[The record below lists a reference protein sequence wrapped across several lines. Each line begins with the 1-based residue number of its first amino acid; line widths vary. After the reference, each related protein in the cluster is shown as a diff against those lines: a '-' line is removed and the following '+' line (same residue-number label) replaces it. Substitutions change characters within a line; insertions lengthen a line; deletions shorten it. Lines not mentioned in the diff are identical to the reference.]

1 MILRA
6 LVLRPILREPMRT
19 VLTILGIAVGV
30 AVVVAI
36 ALSNQSALR
45 AFSESVDAVAG
56 RANYQIVSDAI
67 MSEDVLRALQP
78 FWPRGVRF
86 APVIDAEGIAE
97 VPVERRRPGGWPGGV
112 SPPTGIEQIPIR
124 LLGVDLLSDLHFR
137 DYRYASV
144 VTSKQESAATY
155 LSLFSND
162 SVVVPTSFAHEHA
175 LRLGSPLALN
185 IHGVRRTMIV
195 RGLLEPRGP
204 ATAFNG
210 AIVIADIA
218 VVQPAFGLEGKLTR
232 IDLIVPDESLVAPIM
247 RVIPASARLER
258 PARRNQRVEKML
270 RAFRVNLFALA
281 GVALLVGMFL
291 VYNTVLISIL
301 RRSKDVGVLKTL
313 GTSATQIFLAFLI
326 EGLAFGAVG
335 SIAGVALGR
344 GLAWMI
350 LKLIGQTVNALYV
363 SSAPQ
368 AIELTPGIVAAGIA
382 VGTILSLLSAIQPSI
397 EAAQVRPGLLLSGN
411 VGRPRPQP
419 IKTTL
424 DGESVSLP
432 QERSPLPDP
441 AQKETAAKPQAP
453 HTTQIIVAIV
463 CFVVAALLSRLPAWN
478 GIAVAGY
485 AAVLFVVAGFSALAA
500 LIVTGASRLLRAP
513 YRAAFGI
520 VGELASASIPAS
532 LRRTSIAAAALSL
545 AIGMMVAV
553 ALMVGSFR
561 ETVRVWVDQ
570 TVSSDLW
577 LRPSKGLSNADAAV
591 FPNAISN
598 DLVKIPFIAAFDR
611 ARGRGALYN
620 DDRLLLAS
628 GDFAVAARFGDLP
641 MIAPR
646 KSSEALRNAIARH
659 GVVVSESFSL
669 KYDKSVGDKITLT
682 TIHGRQ
688 SFPITGVYR
697 DYSNDRGVVAMD
709 RALYIRSYDD
719 DAINTIVVYLKRG
732 IDRDTARRNLEA
744 TLGPKY
750 HAFAVTNGEI
760 RGEVMKIFDQTFLI
774 TYALLAVAIVVA
786 VLGVINTL
794 AALILERKLEL
805 ALLRVLGMT
814 IAQVRRMLVL
824 ESSVLGVTS
833 TAAGLAMGYVLSW
846 ILIYVINKQSFGWT
860 IAFHTPVRLIAASLA
875 VTFIASL
882 VAGLVPSRLA
892 RRIDLAMAMKAE

>member
-6 LVLRPILREPMRT
+6 LVLRPILREGMRT
-19 VLTILGIAVGV
+19 TLTILGIAVGV

-45 AFSESVDAVAG
+45 AFQESVEAVAG
-56 RANYQIVSDAI
+56 RANYQIVSDAGL
-67 MSEDVLRALQP
+67 SEDVLLALEP
-78 FWPRGVRF
+78 FWARGVRF
-86 APVIDAEGIAE
+86 APVIDVEGVTE
-97 VPVERRRPGGWPGGV
+97 P
-112 SPPTGIEQIPIR
+112 SQQPIR

-144 VTSKQESAATY
+144 VTSAHESAATY
-155 LSLFSND
+155 LSLFGSN
-162 SVVVPTSFAHEHA
+162 SIIVPASFAREHA
-175 LRLGSPLALN
+175 LHLGSPLTLD
-185 IHGVRRTMIV
+185 IRGVRRTMVV
-195 RGLLEPRGP
+195 RGLLEARGP

-210 AIVIADIA
+210 AIAIADIA
-218 VVQPAFGLEGKLTR
+218 VTQAAFGMEGRLTR
-232 IDLIVPDESLVAPIM
+232 IDLIVPDESLIPSIM

-258 PARRNQRVEKML
+258 PSRRNERVEKML

-301 RRSKDVGVLKTL
+301 RRRKDVGVLKTL
-313 GTSATQIFLAFLI
+313 GTSAPQIFGAFLI
-326 EGLAFGAVG
+326 EGLIFGVVG
-335 SIAGVALGR
+335 SVAGIALGR
-344 GLAWMI
+344 GLAWLI
-350 LKLIGQTVNALYV
+350 LRLIGRTINALYV
-363 SSAPQ
+363 SSTPA
-368 AIELTPGIVAAGIA
+368 AVILTPGIIAAGVA

-397 EAAQVRPGLLLSGN
+397 EAAHVRPGLLLSGA
-411 VGRPRPQP
+411 VWHRRPRRWGSVP
-419 IKTTL
+419 IQT
-424 DGESVSLP
+424 
-432 QERSPLPDP
+432 P
-441 AQKETAAKPQAP
+441 ARPPVPHKSQMQAAF
-453 HTTQIIVAIV
+453 I
-463 CFVVAALLSRLPAWN
+463 CFVIAVLLSRLPAWN

-485 AAVLFVVAGFSALAA
+485 VAVLFVVAGFSALAP
-500 LIVTGASRLLRAP
+500 LFVTSASRLLRVP

-532 LRRTSIAAAALSL
+532 LRRTSIASAALSL

-561 ETVRVWVDQ
+561 ETVRIWVDQ

-598 DLVKIPFIAAFDR
+598 DLTKIPFIAAFDR
-611 ARGRGALYN
+611 ARGRSALY
-620 DDRLLLAS
+620 DDNRVLLGS
-628 GDFAVAARFGDLP
+628 GDFAIAARFGDLP

-646 KSSEALRNAIARH
+646 KSSEALRNAIARN
-659 GVVVSESFSL
+659 GVVVSESFAL
-669 KYDKSVGDKITLT
+669 KYGKSVGDDIALT
-682 TIHGRQ
+682 TINGRRI
-688 SFPITGVYR
+688 FPVTGVYR
-697 DYSNDRGVVAMD
+697 DYSNDRGVVVMD
-709 RALYIRSYDD
+709 RALYIRSFDD
-719 DAINTIVVYLKRG
+719 DTINTIVIYLKPG
-732 IDRDTARRNLEA
+732 ITRDTARRNLEA

-760 RGEVMKIFDQTFLI
+760 RAEVMKIFDQTFLI
-774 TYALLAVAIVVA
+774 TYALLAIAIVVA

-794 AALILERKLEL
+794 AALILERTREL
-805 ALLRVLGMT
+805 AMLRVLGMS

-824 ESSVLGVTS
+824 ESSVLGLTS

-875 VTFIASL
+875 VTFLASL
-882 VAGLVPSRLA
+882 IAGLVPSRLA

>member
-19 VLTILGIAVGV
+19 TLTILGIAVGV

-56 RANYQIVSDAI
+56 RANYQIVSDAGL
-67 MSEDVLRALQP
+67 SEDALRALQP

-86 APVIDAEGIAE
+86 APVIDAEGI
-97 VPVERRRPGGWPGGV
+97 
-112 SPPTGIEQIPIR
+112 IEPSQQPIR
-124 LLGVDLLSDLHFR
+124 WLGVDLLSDLHFR

-144 VTSKQESAATY
+144 VTSQESAATY
-155 LSLFSND
+155 LSLFGND
-162 SVVVPTSFAHEHA
+162 SVVVPATFAREHS
-175 LRLGSPLALN
+175 LRLGSPLVLN
-185 IHGVRRTMIV
+185 ILGVRRTMIV
-195 RGLLEPRGP
+195 RGLLEAHGP

-218 VVQPAFGLEGKLTR
+218 VVQAAFGLQGRLTR
-232 IDLIVPDESLVAPIM
+232 IDLIVPDESLVPSITRA
-247 RVIPASARLER
+247 IPAGARLER
-258 PARRNQRVEKML
+258 PSRRNQRVEKML

-301 RRSKDVGVLKTL
+301 RRRKDVGVLKTL
-313 GTSATQIFLAFLI
+313 GTSATQIFCAFLL

-335 SIAGVALGR
+335 SIAGIALGR
-344 GLAWMI
+344 GLAWLI
-350 LKLIGQTVNALYV
+350 LSLIGRTVNALYV
-363 SSAPQ
+363 SSTPQ
-368 AIELTPGIVAAGIA
+368 AIELTPGIIAAGVA

-397 EAAQVRPGLLLSGN
+397 EAAQLRPGLLLSG
-411 VGRPRPQP
+411 VVRRRRDH
-419 IKTTL
+419 KRT
-424 DGESVSLP
+424 
-432 QERSPLPDP
+432 P
-441 AQKETAAKPQAP
+441 ARP
-453 HTTQIIVAIV
+453 HTRQILAAIV
-463 CFVVAALLSRLPAWN
+463 CFIIAALLSRLPAWN

-485 AAVLFVVAGFSALAA
+485 TAVLFVVAGFSALAA
-500 LIVTGASRLLRAP
+500 LIVTSASRLLRTP

-532 LRRTSIAAAALSL
+532 LRRTSIASAALSL

-577 LRPSKGLSNADAAV
+577 LRPSKGLSNADVAV

-598 DLVKIPFIAAFDR
+598 DLAKIPFIAAFDR
-611 ARGRGALYN
+611 ARGRGVLYN
-620 DDRLLLAS
+620 DDRVTLGS
-628 GDFAVAARFGDLP
+628 GDFGVAARFGDLP
-641 MIAPR
+641 MITPR
-646 KSSEALRNAIARH
+646 KSSEALRNAIAKN

-669 KYDKSVGDKITLT
+669 KYEKSVGDEITLT
-682 TIHGRQ
+682 TIHGRR

-697 DYSNDRGVVAMD
+697 DYSNDRGVVVMD
-709 RALYIRSYDD
+709 RALYVKSYDD
-719 DAINTIVVYLKRG
+719 DAINTVVIYLKPG
-732 IDRDTARRNLEA
+732 ITRDTARRNLET

-794 AALILERKLEL
+794 AALILERKREL

-824 ESSVLGVTS
+824 ESSVLGLTS

-860 IAFHTPVRLIAASLA
+860 IAFHTPVRLIVTSLA
-875 VTFIASL
+875 VTFLASL
-882 VAGLVPSRLA
+882 FAGLVPSRLA
-892 RRIDLAMAMKAE
+892 RRIDLAAAMKWCAGSSAT

>member
-6 LVLRPILREPMRT
+6 LVLRPILREAMRT
-19 VLTILGIAVGV
+19 TLTILGIAVGV

-45 AFSESVDAVAG
+45 AFQESVDAVSG
-56 RANYQIVSDAI
+56 RANYQIVSDVGL
-67 MSEDVLRALQP
+67 SEDVLLALQP
-78 FWPRGVRF
+78 FWGSGVRF
-86 APVIDAEGIAE
+86 APVIDIEGI
-97 VPVERRRPGGWPGGV
+97 VEP
-112 SPPTGIEQIPIR
+112 SQEPIR

-144 VTSKQESAATY
+144 VTSAHESAATY
-155 LSLFSND
+155 LSLFRDD
-162 SVVVPTSFAHEHA
+162 SIVIPASFAREHA
-175 LRLGSPLALN
+175 LRLGSPLTLD
-185 IHGVRRTMIV
+185 IKGIRRTMIV
-195 RGLLEPRGP
+195 RGLLEAHGP

-210 AIVIADIA
+210 AIAIADIA
-218 VVQPAFGLEGKLTR
+218 AAQASFDLTGRLSR
-232 IDLIVPDESLVAPIM
+232 IDLIVPDDSMIPAIE
-247 RVIPASARLER
+247 RVLPASARIER
-258 PARRNQRVEKML
+258 PARRNERVEKML

-301 RRSKDVGVLKTL
+301 RRRRDVGVLKTL
-313 GTSATQIFLAFLI
+313 GTSVRMIFGAFLL
-326 EGLAFGAVG
+326 EGLVFGLAG
-335 SIAGVALGR
+335 SVAGVALGR
-344 GLAWMI
+344 GLAWLILRMI
-350 LKLIGQTVNALYV
+350 GRTINALYV
-363 SSAPQ
+363 RSTPEAVV
-368 AIELTPGIVAAGIA
+368 LTPGIIAAGVA

-397 EAAQVRPGLLLSGN
+397 EAAHVRPNLLLSG
-411 VGRPRPQP
+411 V
-419 IKTTL
+419 
-424 DGESVSLP
+424 
-432 QERSPLPDP
+432 ERRWRSSDSKKGASAP
-441 AQKETAAKPQAP
+441 A
-453 HTTQIIVAIV
+453 IAIV
-463 CFVVAALLSRLPAWN
+463 SFIIAALLSRLPAWN

-485 AAVLFVVAGFSALAA
+485 IAVLFVVAGFSVMAPM
-500 LIVTGASRLLRAP
+500 IVTAASNLLRVP
-513 YRAAFGI
+513 YRAGFGI

-577 LRPSKGLSNADAAV
+577 LRPSKGLSNADAAL
-591 FPNAISN
+591 FPNAISA
-598 DLVKIPFIAAFDR
+598 DLAKVPFIAAFDR
-611 ARGRGALYN
+611 ARGRGASYG
-620 DDRLLLAS
+620 DARITVAS
-628 GDFAVAARFGDLP
+628 GDLDVAARFGDLP

-646 KSSEALRNAIARH
+646 SSAEALRNAVARN

-669 KYDKSVGDKITLT
+669 KYDKGVGDDVMLT
-682 TIHGRQ
+682 TLRGRH

-697 DYSNDRGVVAMD
+697 DYSSDLGTVVMH
-709 RALYIRSYDD
+709 RPLYTRMFGD
-719 DAINTIVVYLKRG
+719 DAINTIIIYLKQG
-732 IDRDTARRNLEA
+732 VDRDAARRQLEA
-744 TLGPKY
+744 VFGPKY
-750 HAFAVTNGEI
+750 HAFAVMNAEI

-794 AALILERKLEL
+794 AALILERTREL
-805 ALLRVLGMT
+805 ALLRVLGMS
-814 IAQVRRMLVL
+814 IAEVRRMLVL
-824 ESSVLGVTS
+824 ESSVLGLTS

-875 VTFIASL
+875 VTFVASL

-892 RRIDLAMAMKAE
+892 RKIDLVNAMKAE